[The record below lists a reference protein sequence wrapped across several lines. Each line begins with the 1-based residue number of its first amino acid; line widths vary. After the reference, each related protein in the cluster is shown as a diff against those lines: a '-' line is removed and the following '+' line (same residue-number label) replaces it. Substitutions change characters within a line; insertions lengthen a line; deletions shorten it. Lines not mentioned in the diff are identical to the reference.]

1 MKKILLAFT
10 VIMGLAGGSRASA
23 FTDLV
28 SDIQDNTK
36 LTVAQNAIPGYFYNV
51 AAGRSEVGALTSLI
65 SYRFLSADVGYT
77 TGYDDASRGTV
88 VFGGLVHF
96 DKLASQFFPKVSA
109 LTNAAVSLA
118 APSSI
123 SQLWQKAFIG
133 FYMGHSMTE
142 NDFAYGIT
150 SGFQFTF

>member
-1 MKKILLAFT
+1 MKKLSLITISLLF
-10 VIMGLAGGSRASA
+10 SA
-23 FTDLV
+23 EMVFANVVGDLFN
-28 SDIQDNTK
+28 DIQDNTH

-65 SYRFLSADVGYT
+65 SYRFLSGDVGYT

-96 DKLASQFFPKVSA
+96 DKLASQFFPKVAA
-109 LTNAAVSLA
+109 LTNAAVALA

-150 SGFQFTF
+150 TGFQFTF